1 MRDFTTDKM
10 VGITFTLEERKKI
23 SVSRRA
29 AGCEEKI
36 ARDEKLNASNR
47 SARFVPKQS
56 RPGD

>member
-10 VGITFTLEERKKI
+10 VGITFTLGEKKI